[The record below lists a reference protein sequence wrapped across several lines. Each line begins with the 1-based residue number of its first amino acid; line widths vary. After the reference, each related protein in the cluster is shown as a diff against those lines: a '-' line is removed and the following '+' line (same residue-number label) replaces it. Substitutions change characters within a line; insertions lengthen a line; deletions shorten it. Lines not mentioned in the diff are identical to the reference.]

1 VVVVGV
7 VVSLDSLDVVR
18 LVVVADVV
26 VFVLGVV
33 SVVVFVVSVV
43 VFVVSVVVFDGD
55 VTLGGL
61 DCELPPQC
69 WAFPLLPSLPQLPL
83 SGFPPLPGLLVS
95 ASPLSSV
102 LALEPPIPSGSAFGP
117 LGGASVECVP
127 LGTAGEGEGSAKAKA
142 PPTPHRNKPEATTQA
157 EAAPCT
163 REPTSP
169 PPFKASPVGYS

>member
-1 VVVVGV
+1 VVVVDV
-7 VVSLDSLDVVR
+7 VVSLVSLDVVR
-18 LVVVADVV
+18 L
-26 VFVLGVV
+26 V

-61 DCELPPQC
+61 DCGLPPQC

-95 ASPLSSV
+95 VSPLSSV
-102 LALEPPIPSGSAFGP
+102 LALEPPVPSGPAFGP
-117 LGGASVECVP
+117 SGGVSVECVRP
-127 LGTAGEGEGSAKAKA
+127 GTAGEGDGSAKAKA

-169 PPFKASPVGYS
+169 PPFKASPVSYS

>member
-1 VVVVGV
+1 VVVVGL
-7 VVSLDSLDVVR
+7 VVSLVSLDVVSLDVVR
-18 LVVVADVV
+18 LVVVGDVV
-26 VFVLGVV
+26 VFVLG
-33 SVVVFVVSVV
+33 VVSVV

-95 ASPLSSV
+95 VSPVSSV
-102 LALEPPIPSGSAFGP
+102 LALEPPVPSGSVFGP
-117 LGGASVECVP
+117 LGGTSVECVP
-127 LGTAGEGEGSAKAKA
+127 PGTAGEGEGSAKAKA

-169 PPFKASPVGYS
+169 PPFKASPVGYL